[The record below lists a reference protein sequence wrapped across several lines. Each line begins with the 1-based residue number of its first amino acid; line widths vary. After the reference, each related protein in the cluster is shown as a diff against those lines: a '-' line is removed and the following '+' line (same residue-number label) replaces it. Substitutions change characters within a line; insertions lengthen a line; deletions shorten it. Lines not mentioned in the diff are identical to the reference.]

1 VATDE
6 LKLVIVLVN
15 PDVVIAMLE
24 LKSLVVVA
32 TDEDKEP
39 ILDDNPLVV
48 VATDE
53 DKEPILELNPLVV
66 VAIDELNVEYSVVPV
81 ILTCIEPEITPS
93 SSNLDLIVVLMD
105 EVKVFKL
112 LVAVSIAVNLLFCVE
127 FVESL
132 ELV

>member
-1 VATDE
+1 MATDE

-32 TDEDKEP
+32 
-39 ILDDNPLVV
+39 I
-48 VATDE
+48 DE